1 MPSIFTTT
9 LLPCLL
15 TAILSIYLSR
25 KFLYASSQ
33 NHLKQAKIK
42 ADMLL
47 YQAQVLY
54 QTKEVESQTL
64 LERLQHDF
72 DQRIHAQT
80 QEYQDRLENLKSQE
94 KHHRHYLH
102 TEQARL
108 EQARLT
114 LEKDQQDLENQKN
127 AHDQIRLE
135 CEALK
140 IQMCTTLE
148 QISGYTQEEAKALLL
163 HQLEEELLLQKAALV
178 RRYEKEAKKEAR
190 KKANFVIADATARF
204 ASNFAM
210 ENLTSAVSL
219 PDSEFIGRI
228 IGKEGKNIDSFKRV
242 CGVEVMIDEESKNII
257 LSCFNLYRREIAR
270 RTLEEL
276 IQDGRIQPARI
287 EMMYQRVEANMEEA
301 ILQDAQEVLLELK
314 LDSMHEELK
323 RLIGKMR
330 YRTSYGQNALMH
342 SIEVATLAGD
352 IAAQLGGDS
361 KLARRAGIL
370 HDIGKALTYE
380 CGGDHVELGA
390 EVCTRHHE
398 HPVVINAIYAHHDRE
413 EIKSIECAAV
423 CAADALSATRPGA
436 RRKDAENFL
445 VRMHELE
452 RIATKR
458 KGVKKVFAMDAGRE
472 VRVIVCPERVNDS
485 KIALLARDIAKE
497 IETTLQYPGEVVVH
511 VIREK
516 VAKATAR

>member
-1 MPSIFTTT
+1 MEYMLEIV
-9 LLPCLL
+9 LPCAL
-15 TAILSIYLSR
+15 TGLSVFWLTKRSIL
-25 KFLYASSQ
+25 ANSQ
-33 NHLKQAKIK
+33 EHLRQAKAK

-54 QTKEVESQTL
+54 QAKEVESQTL
-64 LERLQHDF
+64 LETLQKDF
-72 DQRIHAQT
+72 DQKVHAHA
-80 QEYQDRLENLKSQE
+80 QEYQHKLDALHSQE
-94 KHHRHYLH
+94 SQQRQYLNTQQAH
-102 TEQARL
+102 LDQARQAL
-108 EQARLT
+108 EVQ
-114 LEKDQQDLENQKN
+114 QQDLKIQKN
-127 AHDQIRLE
+127 AQERLQNE
-135 CEALK
+135 YEELKAQMLEALM
-140 IQMCTTLE
+140 QT
-148 QISGYTQEEAKALLL
+148 SGYTQEEAKALIL
-163 HQLEEELLLQKAALV
+163 HQVEEELLLQKAALV
-178 RRYEKEAKKEAR
+178 RRYEKEAKREAR
-190 KKANFVIADATARF
+190 ARANFVIADATARF
-204 ASNFAM
+204 ASQFAM
-210 ENLTSAVSL
+210 ENLTSAVNL
-219 PDSEFIGRI
+219 PDSEYIGRI
-228 IGKEGKNIDSFKRV
+228 IGKEGKNIDTFKRV
-242 CGVEVMIDEESKNII
+242 SGVEVMIDEESKTIT

-287 EMMYQRVEANMEEA
+287 ETIYQRVESNMEEA
-301 ILQDAQEVLLELK
+301 ILEDAEEVLLDLK

-342 SIEVATLAGD
+342 SIEVAILAGD

-398 HPVVINAIYAHHDRE
+398 HPVVLNAIYAHHDRE

-423 CAADALSATRPGA
+423 CAADALSAARPGA

-445 VRMHELE
+445 ARMHDLE

-472 VRVIVCPERVNDS
+472 VRVIVCPERVNDA
-485 KIALLARDIAKE
+485 KITLLAKDIAKE
-497 IETTLQYPGEVVVH
+497 IENTLQYPGEVVVH